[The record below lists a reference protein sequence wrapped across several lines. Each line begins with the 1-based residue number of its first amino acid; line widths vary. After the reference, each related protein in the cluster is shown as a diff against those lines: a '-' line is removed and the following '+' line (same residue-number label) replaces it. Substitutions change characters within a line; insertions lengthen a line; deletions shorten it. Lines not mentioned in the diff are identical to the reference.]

1 MYRKVVW
8 FYSFNSIISSH
19 RTDCH
24 GTNNWT
30 RIPKWF
36 TINIKK
42 LLACTQEWNSS
53 NMWVMKAYQNTYY
66 NLWFGMQLGRHI
78 LISPCYL
85 AFITE
90 MSLWDTVFTH
100 KTSLTPPGCE
110 TNWQSL
116 VTYKVSAAHISIE
129 QLILVSL
136 TFSLLIQIIINIT
149 GKFVLHIDNKRLIS
163 NGQHYNQTHR

>member
-1 MYRKVVW
+1 MDTNSKVVYDQYQKVVGMHSGME
-8 FYSFNSIISSH
+8 FFQYVGYESLPKIRIIIYDMGCNKAV
-19 RTDCH
+19 T
-24 GTNNWT
+24 
-30 RIPKWF
+30 F
-36 TINIKK
+36 
-42 LLACTQEWNSS
+42 LS
-53 NMWVMKAYQNTYY
+53 NPVIYFVFW
-66 NLWFGMQLGRHI
+66 
-78 LISPCYL
+78 SL

-149 GKFVLHIDNKRLIS
+149 EKFVLHIDNKRLIS

>member
-1 MYRKVVW
+1 MAFFFGFYFHRPYEYHKTTIVEEAVDKNDSLDMHRKVVW

-66 NLWFGMQLGRHI
+66 NLWFGIIQLGRHI

-85 AFITE
+85 LCILEF
-90 MSLWDTVFTH
+90 SFH
-100 KTSLTPPGCE
+100 HR
-110 TNWQSL
+110 N
-116 VTYKVSAAHISIE
+116 VTMRYSFYS
-129 QLILVSL
+129 
-136 TFSLLIQIIINIT
+136 
-149 GKFVLHIDNKRLIS
+149 
-163 NGQHYNQTHR
+163 